1 VENGIDPDKVIEIAH
16 GVRTIEVV
24 RILVPQLDAEAEVLK
39 LEAREAADLDG
50 VEVMDGASELV
61 QALPSGLWCVVTSG
75 TRMLAESRLRVGK
88 IPQPKV
94 LVTANDVANGKP
106 HPEPY
111 LTGARLLGVDP
122 NECVVVEDAPAG
134 IRSAHAAGMKAIGI
148 TSTYEA
154 AELQEA
160 EAVIRSLRQL
170 EVHRNGSQLEIR
182 VNKT

>member
-1 VENGIDPDKVIEIAH
+1 
-16 GVRTIEVV
+16 
-24 RILVPQLDAEAEVLK
+24 
-39 LEAREAADLDG
+39 
-50 VEVMDGASELV
+50 M
-61 QALPSGLWCVVTSG
+61 
-75 TRMLAESRLRVGK
+75 
-88 IPQPKV
+88 
-94 LVTANDVANGKP
+94 TANDVANGKP

-134 IRSAHAAGMKAIGI
+134 IRSAHTAGMKAIGI

-170 EVHRNGSQLEIR
+170 QVHYDGSWLEIS
-182 VNKT
+182 VKQT